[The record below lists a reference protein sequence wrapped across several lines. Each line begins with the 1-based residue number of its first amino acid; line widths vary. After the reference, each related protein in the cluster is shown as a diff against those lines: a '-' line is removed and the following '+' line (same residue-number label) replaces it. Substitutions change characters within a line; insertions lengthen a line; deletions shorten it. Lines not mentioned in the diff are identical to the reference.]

1 VSLLLLL
8 TVCLAALSAPDDA
21 ARPGPRVYTN
31 DDLDRVSARRAETG
45 VLSTAP
51 VPAPS
56 ASPASAARHPH
67 GEDYWRREAER
78 LRDRLE
84 PLRERADDLRA
95 RIEERRRAPG
105 VRPYTDG
112 QVQALQRRLAA
123 VEARIR
129 DLESQFGDRARREG
143 ALPGWLR

>member
-1 VSLLLLL
+1 VSLLLL

-21 ARPGPRVYTN
+21 ARPGPRRVYTN

-51 VPAPS
+51 APAPL
-56 ASPASAARHPH
+56 ASPAAAARHAH

-78 LRDRLE
+78 LRDRLQ
-84 PLRERADDLRA
+84 PLRERAGDLRA

-123 VEARIR
+123 VEARMR
-129 DLESQFGDRARREG
+129 DLESQFEDRARREG